1 MPVQGVYNATAGCF
15 QAMNCPK
22 ATDLIYLYGAPYPVG
37 IWRKYLWQSSDATND
52 GYVGTATTAWGD
64 GALLQAMNQN
74 IRWDWNAGGADDRNG
89 DVSTGFA
96 FGGTAYYVG
105 LSTDTNGTY
114 LNGMLGVGV
123 DRTNQGDGD
132 GIPGMVLGPANS
144 ASLEMNGYPDSFG
157 MSMGWWFR
165 YRKAD
170 NGDSNARTGFASISD
185 TPPSGEVNCGV
196 YMQDSNMKMLWV
208 RRNSS
213 GTFSIAKT
221 FSYTFSVNTLYC
233 VLFTMSTSGSIKMY
247 VNGSLEDSFSET
259 NTINRI
265 GRTMG
270 SFYFGSNITADTS
283 FASGGWCGDWYKS
296 AVWKTELDSTDA
308 SEFYKGGPGVKKY
321 A

>member
-1 MPVQGVYNATAGCF
+1 MPIQGVYNATAGCF

-22 ATDLIYLYGAPYPVG
+22 ATDLIYLYAASYPVG
-37 IWRKYLWQSSDATND
+37 IWKKWNWQTSDATND
-52 GYVGTATTAWGD
+52 GYVSTASTTWGE

-74 IRWDWNAGGADDRNG
+74 IRWDWNAGGSDDRNG
-89 DVSTGFA
+89 NVDTGIA
-96 FGGTAYYVG
+96 FGGTAYYIG

-123 DRTNQGDGD
+123 NRTSQGDGD

-144 ASLEMNGYPDSFG
+144 GEQAMNGYPDSYA

-170 NGDSNARTGFASISD
+170 NGDSNAREGFASIDS
-185 TPPSGEVNCGV
+185 TPASGKVNCGI
-196 YMQDSNMKMLWV
+196 YMQDSSMKMLWT

-213 GTFSIAKT
+213 GTFSTANT

-259 NTINRI
+259 NTIDTI
-265 GRTMG
+265 GTTIG
-270 SFYFGSNITADTS
+270 SYYFGSSTPADTS
-283 FASGGWCGDWYKS
+283 YASGGWCGDWYKS
-296 AVWKTELDSTDA
+296 AVWKTELNSTDA
-308 SEFYKGGPGVKKY
+308 VEFYNLGPGVKKY